1 MTKEQFN
8 KLKGGELIWVQDSF
22 KIFDPQYRTEDGL
35 RLYFLTY
42 KPQDIKLATKEMVE
56 EEYQNNLETIN
67 QRRHQLLEALKKN
80 EVLEN
85 AEN

>member
-8 KLKGGELIWVQDSF
+8 KLKGGELIWVQNSF
-22 KIFDPQYRTEDGL
+22 KIFNPEFRTEEGL

-42 KPQDIKLATKEMVE
+42 KPEDIQLATKEMVE

-67 QRRHQLLEALKKN
+67 KRKEQLLEALKKN
-80 EVLEN
+80 EDLTN
-85 AEN
+85 D